1 MVAGSARHGVDGRV
15 RRRAQK
21 PFRGRADLQGPSRI
35 VGLRVSRAAR
45 LPHVQ
50 NTSRQPHAG
59 EA

>member
-1 MVAGSARHGVDGRV
+1 MAAYIDEHKSRFKV
-15 RRRAQK
+15 
-21 PFRGRADLQGPSRI
+21 GPIFRI
-35 VGLRVSRAAR
+35 VGLRVSHAAR